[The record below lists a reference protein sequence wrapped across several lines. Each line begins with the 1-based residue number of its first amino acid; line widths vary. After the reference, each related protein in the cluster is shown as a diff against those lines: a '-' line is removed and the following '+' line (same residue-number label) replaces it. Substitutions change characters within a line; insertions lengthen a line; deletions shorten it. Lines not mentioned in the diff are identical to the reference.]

1 MNDSWFARLERVDT
15 SYLLLATLAGTAL
28 AASIL
33 YQIGLIGWAL
43 RAIGL
48 VVRECIRRGFLL
60 WERLLAWAS
69 WPRFLA
75 IVVGFLVA
83 GGMAG
88 GPWPDLRVLCGLVP
102 LFMGVITCLAYMFID
117 LERNEVERGHK
128 AIHNPLK
135 GQVLAMN
142 LERYGEQ
149 VRIPLLI
156 SATVALIGGFALLNQ
171 GLYETIG
178 RDWYRIAD
186 ERREPI
192 YVDFLAYALTKILG
206 IVDVLDLF
214 KSHHILGAAF
224 VRQAAWPAGVLLAAF
239 KGFFTLVLLH
249 QIFASLRQGKLL
261 AETIT
266 DFWSPH
272 EPIHE
277 RARNA
282 LPVYG
287 TLAISP
293 LLGSLRLVPSLT
305 KEQRDQLPLI
315 LETIGPSIIP
325 ALVRHLHD
333 PHEHVRAVVAAALG
347 ELRALETVPLLAEL
361 VRDPSEVVRQSVVEA
376 LGVLGSPGQGSARY
390 PAWSGPRPRQ
400 AGPDDHVVF
409 RVENARHGD
418 ATLRPHRAGR
428 GDAGVRPGR
437 RFGRGADPG
446 GPGAGPDRVARRGP
460 GPGTDRDVEGGRRNC
475 SLPGRPCPRP
485 GRRGSRGDGGRTGR
499 ATQ

>member
-1 MNDSWFARLERVDT
+1 MDASSWFARLEHVDT
-15 SYLLLATLAGTAL
+15 SYLLLAVLGGIIL
-28 AASIL
+28 SGGIL
-33 YQIGLIGWAL
+33 YQIGLIGWVL
-43 RAIGL
+43 RLFGL
-48 VVRECIRRGFLL
+48 VVRGCIRKGFRL

-69 WPRFLA
+69 WAQFLA
-75 IVVGFLVA
+75 IVFGFLFM
-83 GGMAG
+83 GGMAA
-88 GPWPDLRVLCGLVP
+88 GPWPSLRVLCGLVA
-102 LFMGVITCLAYMFID
+102 LFMGTIACLAYMFID

-178 RDWYRIAD
+178 RGWFQVAD
-186 ERREPI
+186 ERREPL

-206 IVDVLDLF
+206 IMDVLDLF

-224 VRQAAWPAGVLLAAF
+224 VRQAAWPASTLLAAF

-293 LLGSLRLVPSLT
+293 LLGSLRLVSSLT

-315 LETIGPSIIP
+315 LARIGPAIIP
-325 ALVRHLHD
+325 GLVRHLHD
-333 PHEHVRAVVAAALG
+333 PHEYVRSIVAAALG
-347 ELRALETVPLLAEL
+347 QLRALPAVPLLAEL
-361 VRDPSEVVRQSVVEA
+361 VRDPSEVVRQSIVEA
-376 LGVLGSPGQGSARY
+376 LGVLGSPGRGSAR
-390 PAWSGPRPRQ
+390 PR
-400 AGPDDHVVF
+400 
-409 RVENARHGD
+409 
-418 ATLRPHRAGR
+418 
-428 GDAGVRPGR
+428 
-437 RFGRGADPG
+437 
-446 GPGAGPDRVARRGP
+446 RVAVWSR
-460 GPGTDRDVEGGRRNC
+460 
-475 SLPGRPCPRP
+475 
-485 GRRGSRGDGGRTGR
+485 GRRGRAIAWFSRWRKRGAVIPTREPIERIVAALESALVDDSAAVRTQAAQALARIGTPAAALAPGLIGLLKEADETVRCQAAHALGQVGGDVE
-499 ATQ
+499 ATVALWPSS

>member
-1 MNDSWFARLERVDT
+1 MRVFG
-15 SYLLLATLAGTAL
+15 LLVTG
-28 AASIL
+28 
-33 YQIGLIGWAL
+33 
-43 RAIGL
+43 
-48 VVRECIRRGFLL
+48 CIRNGFLL

-69 WPRFLA
+69 WPQFLA
-75 IVVGFLVA
+75 IVFGFLFV
-83 GGMAG
+83 GGMAA
-88 GPWPDLRVLCGLVP
+88 GPLPGSRVLCGLAP
-102 LFMGVITCLAYMFID
+102 LFMGMIACLAYMFID

-135 GQVLAMN
+135 GQILAMN
-142 LERYGEQ
+142 LERYGKQ

-178 RDWYRIAD
+178 RDWYKVAD

-206 IVDVLDLF
+206 IMDVLDLF

-224 VRQAAWPAGVLLAAF
+224 VRQAAWPASTLLAAF
-239 KGFFTLVLLH
+239 KVFFTLVLLH

-293 LLGSLRLVPSLT
+293 LLGSLRLVPIADQGATGPAAVDPGTRSAPRSSLPWSGIFT
-305 KEQRDQLPLI
+305 TRTSMCGRSSLPRSASS
-315 LETIGPSIIP
+315 GPWSRSPCWPSSSATP
-325 ALVRHLHD
+325 ARSCG
-333 PHEHVRAVVAAALG
+333 R
-347 ELRALETVPLLAEL
+347 
-361 VRDPSEVVRQSVVEA
+361 
-376 LGVLGSPGQGSARY
+376 
-390 PAWSGPRPRQ
+390 AWSRRWGSSGAPAGIRPPPARSGPGPRQ
-400 AGPDDHVVF
+400 TGAGDRLVF
-409 RVENARHGD
+409 RVEKTRCGD
-418 ATLRPHRAGR
+418 ADPRPHRAG
-428 GDAGVRPGR
+428 
-437 RFGRGADPG
+437 
-446 GPGAGPDRVARRGP
+446 
-460 GPGTDRDVEGGRRNC
+460 
-475 SLPGRPCPRP
+475 S
-485 GRRGSRGDGGRTGR
+485 
-499 ATQ
+499 